1 VKPGTEVLPDK
12 SRQRHGEAGNRQER
26 EALQLGVRAVGRH
39 GDLAE
44 GIDVGLDNDVC
55 KADDGVLHAGRQA
68 VADDLTEH
76 FAVDMQLFQL
86 DLIDRTL
93 LHQMDHAQD
102 HADGLRDRRGDGSRP
117 HAPMERA
124 DKQQIE
130 HNIGKGRNDQ
140 IIERPLAVT
149 EGVHDALAHIVH
161 DDGQDANEV
170 IPEVCDRVRQDLRR
184 GAHPAQERRR
194 QPHAHHRQNHAA
206 DQAQHHVRMDGS
218 GHAVIV
224 TRAKIAGDGHA
235 CAHGQA
241 GKEADEQEDQ
251 RAGRT
256 DGRQRL
262 ISQKPA
268 DDQRV
273 RRIVKL
279 LEHLTEEYRHGKLY
293 DQLPRASLCHI
304 QRISA
309 HSASFPS
316 RKKYRVHSAVHKA

>member
-1 VKPGTEVLPDK
+1 MKPCAEVLPNEG
-12 SRQRHGEAGNRQER
+12 RQRHGEAGDRQER

-44 GIDVGLDNDVC
+44 GVDVGLDNDVC
-55 KADDGVLHAGRQA
+55 KADDGVLHAGRKT

-93 LHQMDHAQD
+93 LHQVDHAQD

-161 DDGQDANEV
+161 DDGQNANEV
-170 IPEVCDRVRQDLRR
+170 IPEIRDRIRQNLRC

-194 QPHAHHRQNHAA
+194 QPHAHDRQDHAA
-206 DQAQHHVRMDGS
+206 DQAQHHVRVDGL
-218 GHAVIV
+218 GYAVIV

-235 CAHGQA
+235 CTHGQA

>member
-1 VKPGTEVLPDK
+1 
-12 SRQRHGEAGNRQER
+12 
-26 EALQLGVRAVGRH
+26 
-39 GDLAE
+39 
-44 GIDVGLDNDVC
+44 
-55 KADDGVLHAGRQA
+55 
-68 VADDLTEH
+68 
-76 FAVDMQLFQL
+76 
-86 DLIDRTL
+86 
-93 LHQMDHAQD
+93 MDHAQD
-102 HADGLRDRRGDGSRP
+102 HADGLRDRRGDGRRP

-130 HNIGKGRNDQ
+130 HDIGKGRNDQ
-140 IIERPLAVT
+140 IIERPLAVA
-149 EGVHDALAHIVH
+149 ERVHDALAHIVH
-161 DDGQDANEV
+161 DDGQNADEV
-170 IPEVCDRVRQDLRR
+170 IPEIRDCIRQDLRCS
-184 GAHPAQERRR
+184 AHPAQERRR

-206 DQAQHHVRMDGS
+206 DQAQHHVRVDGL
-218 GHAVIV
+218 GYAVIV

-235 CAHGQA
+235 CTHGQA